1 MRAALEGV
9 AFLLRGKLDDLRAAG
24 CAPARIQ
31 LAGGGSLHPA
41 WRRLLAD
48 ALAVPLYP
56 SGTEWLTAR
65 GATLI
70 AALAAG
76 MMSGGLTPDRSGH
89 KAEAVVGASQLAEAG
104 YRRFA
109 SAASRQSR

>member
-9 AFLLRGKLDDLRAAG
+9 AFLLRGKLEDLRAAG

-70 AALAAG
+70 AAMAT
-76 MMSGGLTPDRSGH
+76 GLTTGAVTADRSGH
-89 KAEAVVGASQLAEAG
+89 RAEAVVGASQLAEAS

-109 SAASRQSR
+109 SSASHQSR